1 MPRSRH
7 LTTKAWIG
15 VLVGAAACVAV
26 ALAYWTRK
34 PPEQPGVQTANSP
47 LPAIRQADYPP
58 ATGPRFAHA
67 NVVVITIDTLRR
79 DHLAPYGA
87 RFETPAATRL
97 AREGVVF
104 EDTVSQVPL
113 TLPSHTSLFTGLYP
127 PHHTIRD
134 NGGFVLSADAT
145 TLAERFLAK
154 GYATAGFV
162 SSYVLHSRW
171 GIGQGHQAYDDSFD
185 YSGLEKRSLIDV
197 ERPATAVIDAAVAW
211 LKQPKRR
218 STPFYLW
225 VHLYDPHEPYAPPE
239 KFRQKA
245 PSAYAGEVI
254 YADSEVNRL
263 LDTLD
268 SLNLRRDT
276 LIVYLSDHGES
287 LGEHGEPTHG
297 VFLYRGTLDVP
308 LIVAPPTRKAAGP
321 LAAGFAGSRI
331 HGMTRLVDVTP
342 TVLDFVGLP
351 VPPGLDGVSLLPMI
365 ALQTT
370 TLGRAIALGAPDYDD
385 AEEIAGPVSYS
396 ETYFPRFHYGWSEL
410 FAIETTRW
418 KFVRAPR
425 PELYDLIR
433 DPKETR
439 DVSAQYPRFA
449 AALAAQLE
457 HLSPAAAATAPAPAK
472 LDPEAAARLR
482 SLGYVSGAEST
493 AQKARGPRPDP
504 KDKMPLL
511 QELLQAESLGESG
524 QLEPAARQLESL
536 ARKDRDNPAVH
547 LALSS
552 AYLRR
557 GDAAAAVGAAR
568 RAVALDPEST
578 VAILNLAFAY
588 QAAGRVAEAAAGF
601 ERVQALDPGNVKAL
615 IGLAETQYQ
624 RGARDAAFASYQKAA
639 AMAPTFASL
648 QTSLGTLALE
658 LNRPAIATEAL
669 KRAVALGDTQPG
681 LHFNLGVLAEQR
693 GDTALAA
700 REYRAEVGAHQDAY
714 EAWVNLGLIERQRG
728 QLDSALAA
736 FEQAAKANAG
746 AFVGPYLLAE
756 TLLRAGRTADAKRW
770 AEEALRRAPSEP
782 RANELLRRIEAKP

>member
-1 MPRSRH
+1 MPRSRRP
-7 LTTKAWIG
+7 TTKGWIG
-15 VLVGAAACVAV
+15 IGAGAAACVV
-26 ALAYWTRK
+26 LALAYWTRQSS
-34 PPEQPGVQTANSP
+34 EQP
-47 LPAIRQADYPP
+47 PAAQLVNPTPATIRQPTYAPVI
-58 ATGPRFAHA
+58 GPRFARA
-67 NVVVITIDTLRR
+67 NIVVISVDTLRR

-87 RFETPAATRL
+87 RFETPAAARL

-104 EDTVSQVPL
+104 EDAVSQVPL
-113 TLPSHTSLFTGLYP
+113 TLPSHASLFTGLYP
-127 PHHTIRD
+127 PHHAIRD
-134 NGGFVLSADAT
+134 NGGFVLGADAT

-171 GIGQGHQAYDDSFD
+171 GIAQGHQVYDDSFD
-185 YSGLEKRSLIDV
+185 YRGLEKRSLIDV
-197 ERPATAVIDAAVAW
+197 ERPATAVIDAALAW

-218 STPFYLW
+218 SSPFYLW
-225 VHLYDPHEPYAPPE
+225 VHLYDPHEPYAPPAE
-239 KFRQKA
+239 FRQKA

-254 YADSEVNRL
+254 YADHEVNRL

-268 SLNLRRDT
+268 ALNLRRDT
-276 LIVYLSDHGES
+276 LIVYLADHGEA

-297 VFLYRGTLDVP
+297 VFLYDGTLDVP
-308 LIVAPPTRKAAGP
+308 LIVAPPSGKSIGSLTLAGRRVHG
-321 LAAGFAGSRI
+321 LA
-331 HGMTRLVDVTP
+331 RLVDVTP
-342 TVLDFVGLP
+342 TLLDLTGLP
-351 VPPGLDGVSLLPMI
+351 APTELDGVSLLPLI
-365 ALQTT
+365 AQEGPQSASEEASGTS
-370 TLGRAIALGAPDYDD
+370 D
-385 AEEIAGPVSYS
+385 EIAGPLAYA

-410 FAIETTRW
+410 FAIATMRW

-425 PELYDLIR
+425 PELYDLTQ
-433 DPKETR
+433 DPKETH
-439 DVSAQYPRFA
+439 DVTAQYPRVA
-449 AALAAQLE
+449 AALRAQLE
-457 HLSPAAAATAPAPAK
+457 RLSPAAATTAPAPAK

-482 SLGYVSGAEST
+482 SLGYVSGAESS
-493 AQKARGPRPDP
+493 AQKAQGPRPDP
-504 KDKMPLL
+504 KDKMPML
-511 QELLQAESLGESG
+511 QALLQAESLGESG
-524 QLEPAARQLESL
+524 QLEPAITQLESL

-588 QAAGRVAEAAAGF
+588 QAAGRVADAATGF
-601 ERVQALDPGNVKAL
+601 ERVLALDPGNVKAL

-639 AMAPTFASL
+639 AMAPTFASI

-658 LNRPAIATEAL
+658 LNRPSIAAEAL

-693 GDTALAA
+693 GDAALAA
-700 REYRAEVGAHQDAY
+700 REYRAEVAAHQDAY

-756 TLLRAGRTADAKRW
+756 TLARAGRTADAKRW
-770 AEEALRRAPSEP
+770 AEEALRRGPNEP
-782 RANELLRRIEAKP
+782 RVKQLAERISKSHM